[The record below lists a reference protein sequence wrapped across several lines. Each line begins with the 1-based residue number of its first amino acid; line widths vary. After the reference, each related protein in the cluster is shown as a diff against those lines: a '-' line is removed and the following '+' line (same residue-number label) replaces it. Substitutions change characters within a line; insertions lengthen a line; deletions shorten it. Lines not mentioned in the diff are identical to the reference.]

1 MTWKILRLFVNTMTS
16 DKKYSLLNRDNL
28 LQSIHMHLSLK
39 QKVFSQYASTFF
51 KFTLNFEHFKTKM
64 TSIAYIFRK

>member
-1 MTWKILRLFVNTMTS
+1 MYFS
-16 DKKYSLLNRDNL
+16 
-28 LQSIHMHLSLK
+28 QK

-64 TSIAYIFRK
+64 TSIAYIFPK

>member
-1 MTWKILRLFVNTMTS
+1 
-16 DKKYSLLNRDNL
+16 
-28 LQSIHMHLSLK
+28 MHLSLK

-64 TSIAYIFRK
+64 TSIAYIFPK